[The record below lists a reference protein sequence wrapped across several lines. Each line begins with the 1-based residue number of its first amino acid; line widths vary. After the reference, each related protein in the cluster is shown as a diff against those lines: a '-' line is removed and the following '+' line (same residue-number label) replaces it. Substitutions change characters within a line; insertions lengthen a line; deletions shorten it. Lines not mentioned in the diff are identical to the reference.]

1 MPTFLGTLSLILKHK
16 MSIHRQSSE
25 AQVNTD
31 GLGSPEPA
39 GEAFSEKPKL
49 QSGDLDISKDEKR
62 AYNEEAEP
70 APIYTD
76 EEGKLGGEGAVETNE
91 DLVTRVIHVE
101 DDPSLNPWTFR
112 VFFLGTRNPHSSC
125 SAV

>member
-1 MPTFLGTLSLILKHK
+1 

-25 AQVNTD
+25 AHANTD

-49 QSGDLDISKDEKR
+49 HDENLDISKDEKR
-62 AYNEEAEP
+62 PYNDETTPEP
-70 APIYTD
+70 APLYTD
-76 EEGKLGGEGAVETNE
+76 EEGKVEGENAVETNE

-112 VFFLGTRNPHSSC
+112 VFFLGTRNPDSSSC
-125 SAV
+125 AV

>member
-1 MPTFLGTLSLILKHK
+1 

-25 AQVNTD
+25 AHANTD

-49 QSGDLDISKDEKR
+49 NDEHLDISKDEKR
-62 AYNEEAEP
+62 PHNDETEP
-70 APIYTD
+70 APLYTD
-76 EEGKLGGEGAVETNE
+76 EEGKVEGGNAVETNE

-112 VFFLGTRNPHSSC
+112 VFFLGTRNLDSSC
-125 SAV
+125 FAV

>member
-1 MPTFLGTLSLILKHK
+1 MATNRHSP
-16 MSIHRQSSE
+16 E
-25 AQVNTD
+25 APADTD

-39 GEAFSEKPKL
+39 REAFSEKPKL
-49 QSGDLDISKDEKR
+49 NDEGLDISKNEKR
-62 AYNEEAEP
+62 PYNDEAEP
-70 APIYTD
+70 APLYTD

-112 VFFLGTRNPHSSC
+112 VFFLGTCNQDISC
-125 SAV
+125 FAV